1 MALRVILRLSCRAL
15 LIVAACVVCAAK
27 LHSRG
32 AIPPIVATQEL
43 NRCLSLVVRAAA
55 RKGRPECAPTTPGAA
70 TAAAAVRASQ
80 FRQPARPLVTE
91 AHARLPL
98 PRAAP

>member
-15 LIVAACVVCAAK
+15 LIAAACVVCAVK

-32 AIPPIVATQEL
+32 AVPPIVATQEL

-55 RKGRPECAPTTPGAA
+55 RKGRPECAPTTPGAGP
-70 TAAAAVRASQ
+70 AAAAVGSSGHQLADTLITEPHAQS
-80 FRQPARPLVTE
+80 PL
-91 AHARLPL
+91 R
-98 PRAAP
+98 RAAR